1 MMNKRLEK
9 IVRETYETVPIYV
22 RNREKL
28 KINMEEIVKEEK
40 WEDIPVLERNQIISE
55 ETSVMAPSAVSLLMA
70 NKLIFARTSGS
81 TGKYM
86 EIWWKKEDYNKS
98 MLPLWYYRNKYYGIL
113 PQDKM
118 CYFYTVHN
126 VEEEEKS
133 FLRKSEL
140 GFSKMNLTMERLS
153 DIWHE
158 MKEFQPKW
166 LMLQPEIAMLLCKCM
181 DRYGLARIESV
192 QYIEFSGEILTDT
205 IRQTVKE
212 HFECRMANQ
221 YGANEFNS
229 IAYECP
235 YGNMH
240 LMSENVYVEVL
251 NENGECVAGE
261 EGEVYVTSLTNS
273 VMPLIRYRIGDRG
286 KLEMG
291 KKCLCKNHNPVF
303 QLSSG
308 RADDW
313 IVLADSEKVMPN
325 VLIRAFDCVNYRM
338 DGVIKQFQAIQED
351 IGQFLVRLVV
361 EEEDEYLKKEI
372 EELFMESLE
381 DERLRA
387 ARYRF
392 EYQEELFP
400 DEETGKLKWFKNII
414 IKEELYE

>member
-1 MMNKRLEK
+1 MRKAGYMVDKKLAK
-9 IVRETYETVPIYV
+9 VVREAYETVPVYI
-22 RNREKL
+22 RNCEKL
-28 KINMEEIVKEEK
+28 EIDMKEILKQKK
-40 WEDIPVLERNQIISE
+40 WEDIPILERNQIISE
-55 ETSVMAPSAVSLLMA
+55 ETSVMAPSAVPLLMT

-98 MLPLWYYRNKYYGIL
+98 MLPLWYYRKKYYGIS
-113 PQDKM
+113 PEDKM
-118 CYFYTVHN
+118 CYFFTIQN
-126 VEEEEKS
+126 VENEKKS

-140 GFSKMNLTMERLS
+140 GFSKMNLTMERLA

-158 MKEFQPKW
+158 MEKFQPKW
-166 LMLQPEIAMLLCKCM
+166 LMLQPGMAMLLCKCM
-181 DRYGLARIESV
+181 DKYSLERIESV
-192 QYIEFSGEILTDT
+192 QYIEFSGEIFTEAV
-205 IRQTVKE
+205 RQAVRE
-212 HFECRMANQ
+212 HFGCQMANQ

-251 NENGECVAGE
+251 NEDKKCVDRE
-261 EGEVYVTSLTNS
+261 EGEVYITSLTNS

-286 KLEMG
+286 KMKTG
-291 KKCLCKNHNPVF
+291 QKCMCGNYNPVF

-313 IVLADSEKVMPN
+313 IILADGEKIMPN

-338 DGVIKQFQAIQED
+338 DGVIKQFQAVQEEA
-351 IGQFLVRLVV
+351 GQFLIRLAV
-361 EEEDEYLKKEI
+361 DEYLEQEI

-381 DERLRA
+381 DERLRSA
-387 ARYRF
+387 QYRF
-392 EYQEELFP
+392 FYQEELFP
-400 DEETGKLKWFKNII
+400 DKKTGKLKWFENII
-414 IKEELYE
+414 LKN